1 MNQFILRNLKLAP
14 YIAATWVAFF
24 SLNYLIT
31 QIAPYK
37 SHIALIFLPA
47 GIKIV
52 FACIHGKE
60 AFFGL
65 LIGSLIT
72 GYLFLEDVAQ
82 THILA
87 FAFMSAL
94 TPIFSV
100 YLIDKFLPL
109 GIKLSLLTFN
119 KVILIALTYALIC
132 SFFHNTFL
140 LALNEINFYQYQ
152 QDSIAMFIGDMT
164 GSLIFLGLLSYFR
177 ELAFNLT
184 EKYL

>member
-1 MNQFILRNLKLAP
+1 MNQFFSKSLKLTP
-14 YIAATWVAFF
+14 YITATWVAFF

-31 QIAPYK
+31 LIAPYK

-52 FACIHGKE
+52 FACIHRKE

-82 THILA
+82 THTIA
-87 FAFMSAL
+87 FAFISAL
-94 TPIFSV
+94 SPILTV
-100 YLIDKFLPL
+100 YLVDKFMPL
-109 GIKLSLLTFN
+109 GTKLSFLTFD
-119 KVILIALTYALIC
+119 KVILIAFTYAFIC

-164 GSLIFLGLLSYFR
+164 GSLISLGLLSCFR
-177 ELAFNLT
+177 ELVFNLT

>member
-14 YIAATWVAFF
+14 YIAATWVVFF

-31 QIAPYK
+31 LIAPYK

-47 GIKIV
+47 GIKII
-52 FACIHGKE
+52 FACIHRQE

-72 GYLFLEDVAQ
+72 GYLFLGDVAQ
-82 THILA
+82 TYILA

-94 TPIFSV
+94 SPILSV
-100 YLIDKFLPL
+100 YLVDKFMPL
-109 GIKLSLLTFN
+109 GMRLSLLTFN
-119 KVILIALTYALIC
+119 KIILIALAYAFIC
-132 SFFHNTFL
+132 SFLHNTFL
-140 LALNEINFYQYQ
+140 LTLNEINFYQYQ
-152 QDSIAMFIGDMT
+152 QDSIAMFIGDLT

-177 ELAFNLT
+177 ELVFNLT